1 MVPPSLAPRVFWS
14 RPARASR
21 RPPVAT
27 MIDIRVR
34 AKGGA
39 YVVSLSGVA
48 DAALLGMP
56 LETVRQL
63 AVEDGPVVVDL
74 SDVTL
79 IAPDAIRSML
89 ESLSSVRELR
99 VVSTRDTAREILRR
113 CGLNRASLCK
123 TVEEAVAIVGHATA
137 FDERRRPLGWVQP
150 FVG

>member
-1 MVPPSLAPRVFWS
+1 
-14 RPARASR
+14 
-21 RPPVAT
+21 

-34 AKGGA
+34 AQRGA

-48 DAALLGMP
+48 DAAVLGML
-56 LETVRQL
+56 LETVLQL

-89 ESLSSVRELR
+89 ESLSAAGDIR

-113 CGLNRASLCK
+113 CGLDPASLCK
-123 TVEEAVAIVGHATA
+123 TVDEAVAIVGREARSQ
-137 FDERRRPLGWVQP
+137 ERR
-150 FVG
+150 